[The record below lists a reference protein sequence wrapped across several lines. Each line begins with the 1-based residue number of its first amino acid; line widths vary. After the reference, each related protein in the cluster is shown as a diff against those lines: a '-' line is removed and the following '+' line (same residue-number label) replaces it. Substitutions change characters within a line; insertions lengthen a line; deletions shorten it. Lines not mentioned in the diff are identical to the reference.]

1 METQKQQITEEN
13 LWGSIEA
20 YQGKEF
26 HTAKGLVFTYR
37 IRGGEFFTDRKRKS
51 ITRATIEQAFR
62 KVQEDTEH
70 KICGPK
76 TLNCFGAPYI
86 WAVFLELGIVEAK
99 KPQPDRDYVEG
110 QLSFLSEQ

>member
-1 METQKQQITEEN
+1 MEEEKLQFTKEN
-13 LWGSIEA
+13 LWEIIQSCQER
-20 YQGKEF
+20 EF

-51 ITRATIEQAFR
+51 ITRATIEQAFQ

-86 WAVFLELGIVEAK
+86 WAVFLELGIVEGK
-99 KPQPDRDYVEG
+99 RREQNKDTIKG
-110 QLSFLSEQ
+110 QMSFLSEQ